1 MKCWITAPPSSTS
14 MMVSTMPSGSPD
26 WPLPIQRCGHMVL
39 ALSFDISE
47 LPTRA

>member
-1 MKCWITAPPSSTS
+1 MKYWITAPPSSTS
-14 MMVSTMPSGSPD
+14 MMVSTRPSGSPD
-26 WPLPIQRCGHMVL
+26 WPLPTQHGGHFVL

>member
-14 MMVSTMPSGSPD
+14 MTVSARPPGSPD
-26 WPLPIQRCGHMVL
+26 WPLPTQRSGHLVL
-39 ALSFDISE
+39 VLSFDISE